1 MNPDA
6 ASAPRGPL
14 AAARAMRNRDGMVFL
29 DSAMAGPG
37 AVSIL
42 ACEPD
47 LVMRG
52 RDWAALEAE
61 LEKRSRGSAGGGFPD
76 GAAIGRVAYDGEFC
90 FAFHERLHVF
100 LHDGARWIDAP
111 EDFET
116 GPSGAEP
123 LRIGFRPKV
132 GRGRFLE
139 MVGRA
144 KEWIAA
150 GDIYQVCLSHP
161 FEGAASGRA
170 WDFHEELRRCSP
182 APFAA
187 YLDDGEM
194 QIVSASP
201 ESFLEMNGRGIRTR
215 PIKGTRPRLADPG
228 SDQRSSRELMTSE
241 KEIAELVMITDLERN
256 DLGQVCEYGSV
267 AVPGLLELE
276 AFEQVFHLVS
286 TVEGRLR
293 PEVSQVAALRA
304 CFPGGSISGAPK
316 KRAMEIIAEL
326 EPFPRGIYTGAIGYF
341 GFNGASGFSMAIRTA
356 VFERERA
363 HFHVGAGIVADSD
376 AESEWRETWHKAA
389 GLLMAA
395 DSGEVRSAP
404 SAGASDGD

>member
-1 MNPDA
+1 MNPDP
-6 ASAPRGPL
+6 ASAIRSPL
-14 AAARAMRNRDGMVFL
+14 EAARAMRDREGMAFL

-37 AVSIL
+37 SISIL

-47 LVMRG
+47 LVLRG
-52 RDWAALEAE
+52 RDWEALEAE
-61 LEKRSRGSAGGGFPD
+61 LKKRACGSAGEGFPE
-76 GAAIGRVAYDGEFC
+76 GAAIGWVAYDGEFC
-90 FAFHERLHVF
+90 FSFHERLHVF
-100 LHDGARWIDAP
+100 VHGEERWIRPP
-111 EDFET
+111 EEFKT
-116 GPSGAEP
+116 AAISGEP
-123 LRIGFRPKV
+123 LRIAFRPKV
-132 GRGRFLE
+132 GRERFLE
-139 MVGRA
+139 MVNRA
-144 KEWIAA
+144 QEWIAA

-161 FEGAASGRA
+161 FEAAASGRA

-182 APFAA
+182 APYAA
-187 YLDDGEM
+187 YLDAGDT

-201 ESFLEMNGRGIRTR
+201 ESFLEMTGRLIRTR
-215 PIKGTRPRLADPG
+215 PIKGTRPRLADPR
-228 SDQRSSRELMTSE
+228 SDQKSSRELMSSE

-267 AVPGLLELE
+267 KVPGLLELE

-286 TVEGRLR
+286 TVEGRMR
-293 PEVSQVAALRA
+293 GEISHVAALRA

-341 GFNGASGFSMAIRTA
+341 GFHGGSHFSMAIRTA
-356 VFERERA
+356 VFERERT
-363 HFHVGAGIVADSD
+363 HFHVGAGIVADSE

-395 DSGEVRSAP
+395 DSGELRGDR
-404 SAGASDGD
+404 AGGADVD

>member
-1 MNPDA
+1 MNPA
-6 ASAPRGPL
+6 REGVENGPVE
-14 AAARAMRNRDGMVFL
+14 AARAMRGRKGFVFL
-29 DSAMAGPG
+29 DAAMAGPG

-47 LVMRG
+47 LVLRG
-52 RDWAALEAE
+52 RDWERLEEE
-61 LEKRSRGSAGGGFPD
+61 LERRSRGGEGGGVPT
-76 GAAIGRVAYDGEFC
+76 GAAIGRVDYDGEFC

-100 LHDGARWIDAP
+100 DHDNGRWIDAP
-111 EDFET
+111 EDYET
-116 GPSGAEP
+116 ALESVGP
-123 LRIGFRPKV
+123 LRIGFRPRI
-132 GRGRFLE
+132 GREVFLD
-139 MVGRA
+139 MVRRA

-161 FEGAASGRA
+161 FEAEASGRA
-170 WDFHEELRRCSP
+170 WDFHEALRRCSP

-187 YLDDGEM
+187 FLDEGDR

-201 ESFLEMNGRGIRTR
+201 ESFLEMRGRLIRTR
-215 PIKGTRPRLADPG
+215 PIKGTRPRQADPHN
-228 SDQRSSRELMTSE
+228 DQRSSRELLSSD

-267 AVPGLLELE
+267 VVPGLCELE
-276 AFEQVFHLVS
+276 AYQQVFHLVS

-293 PEVSQVAALRA
+293 SGVSHVQALRA

-326 EPFPRGIYTGAIGYF
+326 EPFPRGLYTGAIGYF
-341 GFNGASGFSMAIRTA
+341 GFDGGSHFSMAIRTA
-356 VFERERA
+356 VFERERS
-363 HFHVGAGIVADSD
+363 HFHVGAGIVADSEP
-376 AESEWRETWHKAA
+376 ESEWRETWHKAA

-395 DSGEVRSAP
+395 GVETEAD
-404 SAGASDGD
+404 